1 MIEILILAVLFLIFY
16 LIFFRSTPEKT
27 VRMENEK
34 DIFWWKKD
42 NDKNT
47 KKFRKSLSFSEWRRR
62 RDDLRKTSNNE
73 KLQTIF
79 PDWVGT
85 YKNGKADGVWKHYN
99 EDGSVIKIE
108 EYDHGTLIE
117 AAVDND

>member
-1 MIEILILAVLFLIFY
+1 MIEVLILAALFMIFY

-27 VRMENEK
+27 VRTENEK

-47 KKFRKSLSFSEWRRR
+47 KKYRKSLSFNEWRRK

-85 YKNGKADGVWKHYN
+85 YKNGKADGVWKHFN
-99 EDGSVIKIE
+99 EDGSLNKTRTYKNGKVLSEKKF
-108 EYDHGTLIE
+108 
-117 AAVDND
+117 